1 MKSHNA
7 SGDKYWILA
16 DFLQS
21 RQTCEGEDSSQT
33 WVQSLWAYWSLEI
46 LFKLQYFSDHFGVEV
61 FGSYASC
68 LLWNFPLWSDLSLS
82 GLAAALSSCFFC
94 VCFFMTYFHIIFC
107 LYRMF
112 HRISSESNIFM
123 YVCFKKCVRRFPVWG
138 VLCSLCVLVSF
149 KGRRLTG
156 NKEQT
161 PVLLLVIQ
169 TVKPKARGQ
178 RRKLWPWES
187 FTVLPRFM
195 LQRGLLFKGTCLS
208 VCLLVFP
215 TYIWAHILLTFE
227 LA

>member
-1 MKSHNA
+1 MKEKTLFSNL
-7 SGDKYWILA
+7 SPKFVSILVTGNTFQA
-16 DFLQS
+16 AVFQWS
-21 RQTCEGEDSSQT
+21 FWCG
-33 WVQSLWAYWSLEI
+33 SLCVL
-46 LFKLQYFSDHFGVEV
+46 
-61 FGSYASC
+61 C
-68 LLWNFPLWSDLSLS
+68 LLLTLQLSPLIWFIPLWFGCCLIL
-82 GLAAALSSCFFC
+82 LFF
-94 VCFFMTYFHIIFC
+94 VFFFMTYFHITFC

-169 TVKPKARGQ
+169 TVKPKARCQ

-195 LQRGLLFKGTCLS
+195 LQRGLLFKGTCLF
-208 VCLLVFP
+208 VCLCSLP
-215 TYIWAHILLTFE
+215 TFE
-227 LA
+227 HTFCWLLS

>member
-1 MKSHNA
+1 MLVTGNTFQAAVFQWSFWC
-7 SGDKYWILA
+7 G
-16 DFLQS
+16 
-21 RQTCEGEDSSQT
+21 
-33 WVQSLWAYWSLEI
+33 SLWVL
-46 LFKLQYFSDHFGVEV
+46 
-61 FGSYASC
+61 C
-68 LLWNFPLWSDLSLS
+68 LLLTLELSPLIWFIPLWFGCCLILLFF
-82 GLAAALSSCFFC
+82 GL
-94 VCFFMTYFHIIFC
+94 FFMTYFHIIFC

>member
-1 MKSHNA
+1 M
-7 SGDKYWILA
+7 WRRRL
-16 DFLQS
+16 
-21 RQTCEGEDSSQT
+21 SSQT

-68 LLWNFPLWSDLSLS
+68 LLWNFPPLIWFIPLWFGCCLIL
-82 GLAAALSSCFFC
+82 LFCF
-94 VCFFMTYFHIIFC
+94 VFFMMYVHIFC

-123 YVCFKKCVRRFPVWG
+123 YVCFKKCVRSFPVWG

-169 TVKPKARGQ
+169 TVKPKARCQ
-178 RRKLWPWES
+178 RRKLWPWEY
-187 FTVLPRFM
+187 FTILPRFM
-195 LQRGLLFKGTCLS
+195 LQRGLLFKGTCLFA
-208 VCLLVFP
+208 CFP
-215 TYIWAHILLTFE
+215 YLHLSTHFADFWVSIIFIC
-227 LA
+227 